1 MSRNSVQQMTV
12 VALVQRFE
20 VIALEQ
26 SMALDLDETT
36 KYNRLYDQM
45 EEIEEELRS
54 RDGDQRKVLLP
65 LYDHANAH
73 VQLKAALATLAIDPE
88 SARKV
93 LQDISDRNEYPEA
106 ASARSMMR
114 SLDEGTYTPV

>member
-26 SMALDLDETT
+26 SMAADLDETT